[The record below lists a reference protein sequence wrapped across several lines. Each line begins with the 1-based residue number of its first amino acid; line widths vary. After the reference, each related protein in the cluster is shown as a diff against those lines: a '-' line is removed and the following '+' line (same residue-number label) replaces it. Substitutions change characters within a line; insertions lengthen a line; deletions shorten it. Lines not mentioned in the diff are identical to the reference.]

1 MKTAYKLLALAAAA
15 LALYPFSSTR
25 AADPSNAATHGIA
38 VANMDR
44 SVLPGNDFYD
54 YANGSWIKRAVIP
67 PDRARIGVFS
77 QLGDLTNK
85 RTAALIEEAAKS
97 NAAAGSSE
105 RKIADLYKSYMNE
118 ATIESKGLA
127 PLRPHLQAIAH
138 QGQEGACARPGRFSA
153 R

>member
-25 AADPSNAATHGIA
+25 AADPSNGATHGIA

-44 SVLPGNDFYD
+44 AVLPGNDFYD

-77 QLGDLTNK
+77 QLDDLTNK

-105 RKIADLYKSYMNE
+105 RKIA
-118 ATIESKGLA
+118 
-127 PLRPHLQAIAH
+127 
-138 QGQEGACARPGRFSA
+138 
-153 R
+153 